1 MELQVSVAGR
11 DTARAL
17 NLQKRV
23 ARVAQIAGPLRG
35 KRVLDCGCG
44 AGNYAL
50 EYARLGAR
58 TVGVEYQRDK
68 LQSAPR
74 GTPGVLLMAA
84 DASALPLASES
95 FDVVVLNEV
104 LEHVPDQRLVLAEL
118 RRVLTPGGRLV
129 LMSPNRLYPFESH
142 GVTLRLGSRPLPAHT
157 PFVPYVPL
165 ALGTLVFE
173 YWARN
178 YWPWELRALVRDAGF
193 HIVQTGYVAQ
203 TFENLS
209 GTQPGWIGTWKP
221 VLREVVAFAE
231 QLPGLRALCSVSQLI
246 AADKV

>member
-11 DTARAL
+11 DTARER

-23 ARVAQIAGPLRG
+23 ALVEQIAGPLRG
-35 KRVLDCGCG
+35 KHLLDCGCG
-44 AGNYAL
+44 AGSYAF

-58 TVGVEYQRDK
+58 TVGVEYQREK
-68 LQSAPR
+68 LR
-74 GTPGVLLMAA
+74 GTTPPHGVLLMAA
-84 DASALPLASES
+84 DAGALPLASGS

-104 LEHVPDQRLVLAEL
+104 LEHVPEQRQVLAEL
-118 RRVLTPGGRLV
+118 HRVLVPGGRLV

-142 GVTLRLGSRPLPAHT
+142 GVTLRLGGRPLPAHT

-165 ALGTLVFE
+165 AVGTRIFE

-193 HIVQTGYVAQ
+193 HIVRTGFVAQ

-209 GTQPGWIGTWKP
+209 GTQPGWIGTFKP
-221 VLREVVAFAE
+221 LLREVVAFAE
-231 QLPGLRALCSVSQLI
+231 HVPALRALCSVSQLV

>member
-58 TVGVEYQRDK
+58 TVGIEYQRDK
-68 LQSAPR
+68 LRSAPR

-129 LMSPNRLYPFESH
+129 LMSPNRLYPFES
-142 GVTLRLGSRPLPAHT
+142 
-157 PFVPYVPL
+157 
-165 ALGTLVFE
+165 
-173 YWARN
+173 
-178 YWPWELRALVRDAGF
+178 
-193 HIVQTGYVAQ
+193 
-203 TFENLS
+203 
-209 GTQPGWIGTWKP
+209 
-221 VLREVVAFAE
+221 
-231 QLPGLRALCSVSQLI
+231 
-246 AADKV
+246 